1 MVPQVPGVVAW
12 LLASS
17 CESSPLSPRPERR
30 LGTLVG
36 LPTRRKAFCF
46 PVCEDIMSVVGQQSE
61 RPAPWQLEL
70 SDFEGK
76 CVLDFKKPKQE
87 ICPGCQR
94 IRGGE
99 KAAGSSGRESDS
111 WRKPAASSRRNQI
124 ASHTYLLQT
133 VGRGP
138 GGRTLAATCR
148 SAISASICSG
158 LRRPLTALSLR
169 DAGIGGQLF
178 LLSSMWGCVGLSSP
192 L

>member
-46 PVCEDIMSVVGQQSE
+46 PVCEDIMSVVVQQSE
-61 RPAPWQLEL
+61 RLAPWQLEL

-99 KAAGSSGRESDS
+99 KAAGWSGRESVAGES
-111 WRKPAASSRRNQI
+111 PRPRAGGIRSPATHTSSR
-124 ASHTYLLQT
+124 LWEE
-133 VGRGP
+133 
-138 GGRTLAATCR
+138 
-148 SAISASICSG
+148 
-158 LRRPLTALSLR
+158 
-169 DAGIGGQLF
+169 GQ
-178 LLSSMWGCVGLSSP
+178 VAGLSQP
-192 L
+192 LAGRPSRLPSAQAFAGLSQPSR